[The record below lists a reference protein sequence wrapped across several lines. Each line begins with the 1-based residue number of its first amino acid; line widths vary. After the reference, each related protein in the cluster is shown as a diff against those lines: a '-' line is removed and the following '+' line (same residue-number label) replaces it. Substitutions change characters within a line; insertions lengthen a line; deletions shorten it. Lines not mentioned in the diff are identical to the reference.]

1 MSEEKEIPEI
11 NLKLE
16 EKTVEGK
23 IITIPYIIVE
33 TPYMIYCDK
42 DGTRKIWTKNKW
54 KIVLWYLYRITRITW
69 FIKKYNRI
77 SR

>member
-1 MSEEKEIPEI
+1 MSKENEIPEI

-23 IITIPYIIVE
+23 IIKIPYILVE
-33 TPYMIYCDK
+33 TPYMIYSDK

-69 FIKKYNRI
+69 FIKKYNQIPR
-77 SR
+77 

>member
-23 IITIPYIIVE
+23 IITIPYIIVDA
-33 TPYMIYCDK
+33 PYVIYCDK

-69 FIKKYNRI
+69 FIKKYNRTP
-77 SR
+77 R

>member
-23 IITIPYIIVE
+23 IITIPYIIVDA
-33 TPYMIYCDK
+33 PYVIYSDK

-69 FIKKYNRI
+69 FIKKYNRMP
-77 SR
+77 R

>member
-33 TPYMIYCDK
+33 TPYMIYSDK
-42 DGTRKIWTKNKW
+42 DGTRKIWTKNKC